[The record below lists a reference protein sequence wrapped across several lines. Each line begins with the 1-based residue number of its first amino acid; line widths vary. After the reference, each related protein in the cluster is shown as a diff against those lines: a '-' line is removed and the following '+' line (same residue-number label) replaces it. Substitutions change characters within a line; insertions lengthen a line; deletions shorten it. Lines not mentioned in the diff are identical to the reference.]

1 MADSDISLIE
11 KICIEKGMRMTG
23 QRRVVARVLSE
34 SEDHPDVEEI
44 YKRAERLDPQISI
57 ATVYRTLRLFDAAN
71 VIDRLE
77 FGDGRA
83 RYEISSDETHH
94 YHLIDIKTGKV
105 IEFENEE
112 VDKRLQEIAN
122 QLGYRLIGDR
132 LDLYGTAL
140 EPSEKDQKP

>member
-1 MADSDISLIE
+1 
-11 KICIEKGMRMTG
+11 MTG